1 MNSLLHKFSLEVVLE
16 ILRAE
21 NLVKV
26 YKTESDEVVALKGV
40 NISLKEGEFS
50 LLMGASGSGKST
62 LLHILG
68 TLDRPTEGKVYY
80 REREI
85 FTLPEREIATFRNR
99 KVGFVFQFHY
109 LIGELSLLENVMVPL
124 LIGGVSE
131 REARIRAE
139 EVLKSVGLGHRLS
152 HKPFEVSGGEKQ
164 RAAVARALVTNPEV
178 VLADE
183 PTGNLDSQA
192 SHSVLSLMKELNR
205 ELGTTFLIATHNREL
220 ETYADRIYFIKDG
233 VIVS

>member
-1 MNSLLHKFSLEVVLE
+1 VEVIIKAQE
-16 ILRAE
+16 
-21 NLVKV
+21 LVKV
-26 YKTESDEVVALKGV
+26 YRTESEEVVALKGV
-40 NISLKEGEFS
+40 NLELRRGEFS

-68 TLDRPTEGKVYY
+68 TLDRPTSGKVLYKG
-80 REREI
+80 RELLSLSEEE
-85 FTLPEREIATFRNR
+85 LALFRNR

-109 LIGELSLLENVMVPL
+109 LINELTLLENVMAPL

-131 REARIRAE
+131 DEARKSSE
-139 EVLKSVGLGHRLS
+139 ELLKSVGLGHRLS

-164 RAAVARALVTNPEV
+164 RAAVARALVTKPEI

-183 PTGNLDSQA
+183 PTGNLDSRTA
-192 SHSVLSLMKELNR
+192 HSVVSLMKELNR
-205 ELGTTFLIATHNREL
+205 QFGTTFLIATHNEEL

-233 VIVS
+233 VISC